1 LGAGPQSGQ
10 VGELAVLGAQRL
22 GKRKR
27 SIIASIEA
35 FGGLPLPDPRGRN
48 RPLRLAR
55 LTALTSFQIIAGP
68 VAGIAALALA
78 PATLVHAQAPKDA
91 DEAKKRLESKRN
103 ELESAKQRT
112 KSLETDVTD
121 ITAERERINS
131 RLLETADLIKK
142 SEAQLTTIETR
153 LGELQ
158 EQERILKGSLN
169 QRNGQISK
177 LLSALQRMGRNPPPV
192 LITQREDALEMVRSA
207 MLLSAAFPELGNQA
221 KVLTT
226 RLTELARVMGDIRT
240 QRDQL
245 KTEMTRLGD
254 ARTRLSGLMEE
265 KKSTLDERQ
274 SELKRMRTATADIT
288 RNVKDLNE
296 LITKLDQAVKDNTA
310 LGNYDAQQQ
319 QKQAVATA
327 NITQNSSAPP
337 APANIIAPN
346 SPAAPPPNQ
355 KAPAPPAEA
364 PPSNATKDSAKG
376 VDVVVLSPG
385 ATLGSPGRIKPEI
398 AFVDATGRL
407 PLPAQGRQVLGFGE
421 KTQFGG
427 QSKGIVL
434 ETRQGAQVTSP
445 CDGWIVYAGEFRSY
459 GQLLIINA
467 GGGYHVLL
475 AGLSQID
482 VQPGQFVLAAE
493 PVGTMTGWPQ
503 QSPPTSNNAPVL
515 YVEFRKDGRP
525 VDPDPWWAAGHRKVQ
540 G

>member
-1 LGAGPQSGQ
+1 LRLTGLTTLTSLCFLAGP
-10 VGELAVLGAQRL
+10 LAG
-22 GKRKR
+22 
-27 SIIASIEA
+27 
-35 FGGLPLPDPRGRN
+35 
-48 RPLRLAR
+48 
-55 LTALTSFQIIAGP
+55 
-68 VAGIAALALA
+68 VATLALA
-78 PATLVHAQAPKDA
+78 PAASVRAETPKEA
-91 DEAKKRLESKRN
+91 DEAKKKLETKRN
-103 ELESAKQRT
+103 ELENVEKKA
-112 KSLETDVTD
+112 KSLQTDVD
-121 ITAERERINS
+121 SIAAERERINS

-169 QRNGQISK
+169 QRNDQIAK
-177 LLSALQRMGRNPPPV
+177 LLAALQRMGRNPPPV

-221 KVLTT
+221 KILTT

-245 KTEMTRLGD
+245 RTEMTRLSD

-265 KKSTLDERQ
+265 KKVTLEERQ
-274 SELKRMRTATADIT
+274 SELQRMRTAAADIS

-296 LITKLDQAVKDNTA
+296 LISKLDQAVKDNTG
-310 LGNYDAQQQ
+310 LGAYDSQ
-319 QKQAVATA
+319 QKHTAAA
-327 NITQNSSAPP
+327 NITQNSSAPA
-337 APANIIAPN
+337 APAAPIAPN
-346 SPAAPPPNQ
+346 SPAALPAIQ
-355 KAPAPPAEA
+355 KAPAA
-364 PPSNATKDSAKG
+364 PSATKDATKG

-398 AFVDATGRL
+398 AFSDATGRL

-467 GGGYHVLL
+467 GAGYHVLL

-493 PVGTMTGWPQ
+493 PVGTMTGWAQ
-503 QSPPTSNNAPVL
+503 QSQPTASNAPVL
-515 YVEFRKDGRP
+515 YVEFRKDGKP
-525 VDPDPWWAAGHRKVQ
+525 VDPDPWWVAGHRKVQ

>member
-1 LGAGPQSGQ
+1 MPQLPRNALSGL
-10 VGELAVLGAQRL
+10 VV
-22 GKRKR
+22 
-27 SIIASIEA
+27 
-35 FGGLPLPDPRGRN
+35 
-48 RPLRLAR
+48 
-55 LTALTSFQIIAGP
+55 TAAMG
-68 VAGIAALALA
+68 VAALS
-78 PATLVHAQAPKDA
+78 PAITPVRAQTAQNPD
-91 DEAKKRLESKRN
+91 DAKKKLETQRN
-103 ELESAKQRT
+103 ELENVQKRA

-121 ITAERERINS
+121 LAAERERLNS

-158 EQERILKGSLN
+158 EQERILKGSLT
-169 QRNGQISK
+169 QRNDQIAK
-177 LLSALQRMGRNPPPV
+177 LLAALQRMGRNPPPV
-192 LITQREDALEMVRSA
+192 MFTQREDALEMVRSA

-221 KVLTT
+221 KVLTA
-226 RLTELARVMGDIRT
+226 RLNELARVMGDIRT

-245 KTEMTRLGD
+245 RTEMTRLSD

-265 KKSTLDERQ
+265 KKVTLDQRQ
-274 SELKRMRTATADIT
+274 SELKRMRTAAADIS

-296 LITKLDQAVKDNTA
+296 LIVKLDQAVKENTS
-310 LGNYDAQQQ
+310 LGAYDEQH
-319 QKQAVATA
+319 KRPATA
-327 NITQNSSAPP
+327 AAEPPAAPEPNITQNSSAPVP
-337 APANIIAPN
+337 PSPP
-346 SPAAPPPNQ
+346 PAAP
-355 KAPAPPAEA
+355 KITTAPP
-364 PPSNATKDSAKG
+364 PSGGPNSKG
-376 VDVVVLSPG
+376 VDVVELTPG

-398 AFVDATGRL
+398 EFAAATGRL
-407 PLPAQGRQVLGFGE
+407 PLPAQGKQVLAFGE

-427 QSKGIVL
+427 QSKGIVI

-493 PVGTMTGWPQ
+493 PVGTMSGWPQ
-503 QSPPTSNNAPVL
+503 QTQPTANNAPVL

-525 VDPDPWWAAGHRKVQ
+525 VDPDPWWVAGQRKVQ

>member
-1 LGAGPQSGQ
+1 M
-10 VGELAVLGAQRL
+10 
-22 GKRKR
+22 
-27 SIIASIEA
+27 
-35 FGGLPLPDPRGRN
+35 
-48 RPLRLAR
+48 
-55 LTALTSFQIIAGP
+55 
-68 VAGIAALALA
+68 LALA
-78 PATLVHAQAPKDA
+78 PAAPVYAQAPKNA
-91 DEAKKRLESKRN
+91 DEAKKKLETKRG
-103 ELESAKQRT
+103 ELEEVQRKT
-112 KSLETDVTD
+112 KSLESDVGGLA
-121 ITAERERINS
+121 AERERINS
-131 RLLETADLIKK
+131 RLIETGTLIKK

-153 LGELQ
+153 LGELE

-169 QRNGQISK
+169 QRNSQIAK

-221 KVLTT
+221 KVLMT
-226 RLTELARVMGDIRT
+226 RLNELVRVMGDIRT

-245 KTEMTRLGD
+245 RTEMTRLSD

-265 KKSTLDERQ
+265 KKATLDARQ
-274 SELKRMRTATADIT
+274 SELQQMRTAATDIS
-288 RNVKDLNE
+288 RNVKDLND
-296 LITKLDQAVKDNTA
+296 LISKLDQAVNDNTG
-310 LGNYDAQQQ
+310 LGAYNEQ
-319 QKQAVATA
+319 QKKTAAA

-337 APANIIAPN
+337 AAPAPPIAPN
-346 SPAAPPPNQ
+346 SPAALPPNQ
-355 KAPAPPAEA
+355 KAPE
-364 PPSNATKDSAKG
+364 PSAGNKN
-376 VDVVVLSPG
+376 VDVVELTPG

-398 AFVDATGRL
+398 AFVDAVGRL
-407 PLPAQGRQVLGFGE
+407 PMPAQGRQVLGFGE

-467 GGGYHVLL
+467 GAGYHVLL

-503 QSPPTSNNAPVL
+503 QSQPTSSNAPVL

-525 VDPDPWWAAGHRKVQ
+525 VDPDPWWVAGHRKVQ

>member
-1 LGAGPQSGQ
+1 MPLYQARQIAFSRPYLFAGALAGVAMLTLAAAGP
-10 VGELAVLGAQRL
+10 LIAQN
-22 GKRKR
+22 
-27 SIIASIEA
+27 S
-35 FGGLPLPDPRGRN
+35 PP
-48 RPLRLAR
+48 
-55 LTALTSFQIIAGP
+55 T
-68 VAGIAALALA
+68 
-78 PATLVHAQAPKDA
+78 A
-91 DEAKKRLESKRN
+91 DEAKKKLESKRN
-103 ELESAKQRT
+103 ELQNVEQKT
-112 KSLETDVTD
+112 KSLQTDVEGLA
-121 ITAERERINS
+121 AERERLNS
-131 RLLETADLIKK
+131 RLVETADLIKK

-153 LGELQ
+153 LGELG

-169 QRNGQISK
+169 TRNSQIAK

-221 KVLTT
+221 KALTT
-226 RLTELARVMGDIRT
+226 RLTELVRVMTEIRT
-240 QRDQL
+240 QGDQL
-245 KTEMTRLGD
+245 RTEMTRLND

-265 KKSTLDERQ
+265 KKVTLEERQ
-274 SELKRMRTATADIT
+274 SELTRMRTAAVDIS

-296 LITKLDQAVKDNTA
+296 LISQLDKAVTANTG
-310 LGNYDAQQQ
+310 LGAYEAQ
-319 QKQAVATA
+319 QKQAAT
-327 NITQNSSAPP
+327 NITPNSSAP
-337 APANIIAPN
+337 IAPN
-346 SPAAPPPNQ
+346 SPAALPANQ
-355 KAPAPPAEA
+355 KAPAPDA
-364 PPSNATKDSAKG
+364 PGASSTSKG
-376 VDVVVLSPG
+376 IDVVVLSPG
-385 ATLGSPGRIKPEI
+385 ATLGNPGRIKPEI
-398 AFVDATGRL
+398 PFTEAAGRL
-407 PLPAQGRQVLGFGE
+407 PMPAQGRQVLSFGE

-493 PVGTMTGWPQ
+493 PVGTMSGWSQQPQ
-503 QSPPTSNNAPVL
+503 PAATNNAPVL

-525 VDPDPWWAAGHRKVQ
+525 VDPDPWWVAGHRKVQ

>member
-1 LGAGPQSGQ
+1 LHRIP
-10 VGELAVLGAQRL
+10 
-22 GKRKR
+22 
-27 SIIASIEA
+27 
-35 FGGLPLPDPRGRN
+35 
-48 RPLRLAR
+48 
-55 LTALTSFQIIAGP
+55 
-68 VAGIAALALA
+68 GIALSGFCLAIGVAALA
-78 PATLVHAQAPKDA
+78 PAATTPVLAQAPQDTEA
-91 DEAKKRLESKRN
+91 AKKKLERERN
-103 ELESAKQRT
+103 ELENVQKKTQ
-112 KSLETDVTD
+112 SLQSNVQD
-121 ITAERERINS
+121 IAAERERINS

-158 EQERILKGSLN
+158 EQERILKGSLT
-169 QRNGQISK
+169 QRNDQIAK
-177 LLSALQRMGRNPPPV
+177 LLAALQRMGRNPPPV
-192 LITQREDALEMVRSA
+192 LFTQREDALEMVRSA

-221 KVLTT
+221 KVLTA
-226 RLTELARVMGDIRT
+226 RLNELARVMGDIRT

-245 KTEMTRLGD
+245 RTEMARLTD

-265 KKSTLDERQ
+265 KKVTLDERQ
-274 SELKRMRTATADIT
+274 SELTRMRTAAADIS

-296 LITKLDQAVKDNTA
+296 LIVKLDQAVKDNTS
-310 LGNYDAQQQ
+310 LGAYDDQHKTA
-319 QKQAVATA
+319 AAPPVAPSA
-327 NITQNSSAPP
+327 PPAPNITQNSSAP
-337 APANIIAPN
+337 IAPN
-346 SPAAPPPNQ
+346 SPAALPAIQ
-355 KAPAPPAEA
+355 KAPPAQAPGVVAN
-364 PPSNATKDSAKG
+364 SKG

-398 AFVDATGRL
+398 EFPAAIGRL
-407 PLPAQGRQVLGFGE
+407 PLPAQGRQVLAFGE

-427 QSKGIVL
+427 QSKGIVI
-434 ETRQGAQVTSP
+434 ETRQGGQVTSP

-493 PVGTMTGWPQ
+493 PVGTMSGWPQ
-503 QSPPTSNNAPVL
+503 QTQPTANNAPVL

-525 VDPDPWWAAGHRKVQ
+525 VDPDPWWVAGQRKVQ

>member
-1 LGAGPQSGQ
+1 MRLTGLTTLTSLCFLAGP
-10 VGELAVLGAQRL
+10 LAG
-22 GKRKR
+22 
-27 SIIASIEA
+27 
-35 FGGLPLPDPRGRN
+35 
-48 RPLRLAR
+48 
-55 LTALTSFQIIAGP
+55 
-68 VAGIAALALA
+68 VATLALA
-78 PATLVHAQAPKDA
+78 PAASVRAETPEEA
-91 DEAKKRLESKRN
+91 DEAKKKLETKRN
-103 ELESAKQRT
+103 ELETVEQKA
-112 KSLETDVTD
+112 KSLQTDVD
-121 ITAERERINS
+121 SIAAERERINS

-169 QRNGQISK
+169 QRNDQIAK
-177 LLSALQRMGRNPPPV
+177 LLAALQRMGRNPPPV

-221 KVLTT
+221 KILTT

-245 KTEMTRLGD
+245 RTEMTRLSD

-265 KKSTLDERQ
+265 KKVTLEERQ
-274 SELKRMRTATADIT
+274 SELQRMRTAAADIS

-296 LITKLDQAVKDNTA
+296 LISKLDQAVKDNTG
-310 LGNYDAQQQ
+310 LGAYDSQ
-319 QKQAVATA
+319 QKHTAAA
-327 NITQNSSAPP
+327 NITQNSSAPA
-337 APANIIAPN
+337 APAAPIAPN
-346 SPAAPPPNQ
+346 SPAALPAIQ
-355 KAPAPPAEA
+355 KAPAA
-364 PPSNATKDSAKG
+364 PSATKDATKG

-398 AFVDATGRL
+398 AFSDATGRL

-467 GGGYHVLL
+467 GAGYHVLL

-493 PVGTMTGWPQ
+493 PVGTMTGWAQ
-503 QSPPTSNNAPVL
+503 QSQPTASNAPVL
-515 YVEFRKDGRP
+515 YVEFRKDGKP
-525 VDPDPWWAAGHRKVQ
+525 VDPDPWWVAGHRKVQ

>member
-1 LGAGPQSGQ
+1 M
-10 VGELAVLGAQRL
+10 
-22 GKRKR
+22 
-27 SIIASIEA
+27 ASFA
-35 FGGLPLPDPRGRN
+35 
-48 RPLRLAR
+48 
-55 LTALTSFQIIAGP
+55 ALT
-68 VAGIAALALA
+68 LA
-78 PATLVHAQAPKDA
+78 PASMLHAQTSTQTPPQAPKDA
-91 DEAKKRLESKRN
+91 DEAKKRLDSKRN

-112 KSLETDVTD
+112 KSLETDVGD

-169 QRNGQISK
+169 QRNGQIAK

-265 KKSTLDERQ
+265 KKTTLDERQ

-310 LGNYDAQQQ
+310 LGKYDAQQQ
-319 QKQAVATA
+319 QKQIAAA

-337 APANIIAPN
+337 APAAPPAIIPPN
-346 SPAAPPPNQ
+346 SPVSLPQNQ
-355 KAPAPPAEA
+355 KAPAPPAESA
-364 PPSNATKDSAKG
+364 PSTAAKDSAKG

-467 GGGYHVLL
+467 GAGYHVLL

-503 QSPPTSNNAPVL
+503 QSQPTSSNAPVL
-515 YVEFRKDGRP
+515 YVEFRKDGKP

>member
-1 LGAGPQSGQ
+1 MHQPRRAFASGFSLFAGAFAG
-10 VGELAVLGAQRL
+10 VAVLAT
-22 GKRKR
+22 
-27 SIIASIEA
+27 AS
-35 FGGLPLPDPRGRN
+35 
-48 RPLRLAR
+48 
-55 LTALTSFQIIAGP
+55 
-68 VAGIAALALA
+68 VA
-78 PATLVHAQAPKDA
+78 PAFAQSATNPE
-91 DEAKKRLESKRN
+91 EAKKKLESKRS
-103 ELESAKQRT
+103 ELENVEKKT
-112 KSLETDVTD
+112 KSLQTDVED
-121 ITAERERINS
+121 LAAERERINS

-153 LGELQ
+153 LGELA
-158 EQERILKGSLN
+158 EQERILKGSLS
-169 QRNGQISK
+169 QRNDQIAK
-177 LLSALQRMGRNPPPV
+177 LLAALQRMGRNPPPV

-207 MLLSAAFPELGNQA
+207 MLLSAAFPELGSQA
-221 KVLTT
+221 KVLTA
-226 RLTELARVMGDIRT
+226 RLTELARVMGDIRS

-245 KTEMTRLGD
+245 RTEMTRLGD
-254 ARTRLSGLMEE
+254 ARTRLAGLMEE
-265 KKSTLDERQ
+265 KKISLDERQ
-274 SELKRMRTATADIT
+274 SELKRMRTAAADIS
-288 RNVKDLNE
+288 RNVKDLND
-296 LITKLDQAVKDNTA
+296 LISKLDQAVKDNTG
-310 LGNYDAQQQ
+310 LGAYDAQQKSAPQ
-319 QKQAVATA
+319 VVPP
-327 NITQNSSAPP
+327 NITSNSSAPIP
-337 APANIIAPN
+337 PN
-346 SPAAPPPNQ
+346 SPTALPASQ
-355 KAPAPPAEA
+355 KAPEVALAAPAA
-364 PPSNATKDSAKG
+364 GSKG

-398 AFVDATGRL
+398 AFSQAFGRL

-427 QSKGIVL
+427 NSKGIVL

-503 QSPPTSNNAPVL
+503 QTPPTTSNAPVL

-525 VDPDPWWAAGHRKVQ
+525 VDPGPWWVAGQRKVQ